1 MGIGEI
7 YARAGE
13 VFLSRNDT
21 YKDSWKK
28 MDVIDILDGAKYK
41 IARAKAMLETNCPRE
56 KVVDDLLDAMNY
68 LAITVMKLD
77 GKGEKG

>member
-7 YARAGE
+7 YAKAGE

-21 YKDSWKK
+21 YRDSWKK
-28 MDVIDILDGAKYK
+28 MDAIDILDGAKYK
-41 IARAKAMLETNCPRE
+41 IARAKAMLESRCSRE

-68 LAITVMKLD
+68 LAISVMKLD
-77 GKGEKG
+77 GEVKG

>member
-21 YKDSWKK
+21 YRDSWKR
-28 MDVIDILDGAKYK
+28 MNVIDILDGVRYK
-41 IARAKAMLETNCPRE
+41 VARAKAMIESGCPRE

-68 LAITVMKLD
+68 LAISVMKLD
-77 GKGEKG
+77 GEAER

>member
-21 YKDSWKK
+21 YRDSWKR
-28 MDVIDILDGAKYK
+28 MNVIDILDGAKYK
-41 IARAKAMLETNCPRE
+41 IARAKAMLESRCSRE

-68 LAITVMKLD
+68 LALTIMKLD
-77 GKGEKG
+77 GEVKG

>member
-7 YARAGE
+7 YAKAGE

-21 YKDSWKK
+21 YRDSWKK
-28 MDVIDILDGAKYK
+28 MNVIDILDGARYK
-41 IARAKAMLETNCPRE
+41 IARAKAMLESRCSRE
-56 KVVDDLLDAMNY
+56 KVIDDLLDAMNY

-77 GKGEKG
+77 GEAEK

>member
-1 MGIGEI
+1 MGVGEVF
-7 YARAGE
+7 ARAGE

-21 YKDSWKK
+21 YRDSWKR
-28 MDVIDILDGAKYK
+28 MNVIDILDGVRYK
-41 IARAKAMLETNCPRE
+41 VARAKAMLESNCPLE

-77 GKGEKG
+77 GEVKG

>member
-13 VFLSRNDT
+13 VFLSRKDT
-21 YKDSWKK
+21 YKDSWKR
-28 MDVIDILDGAKYK
+28 MNIIDILDGARYK
-41 IARAKAMLETNCPRE
+41 VARAKAMLESGCSRE

-68 LAITVMKLD
+68 LALTIMKLD
-77 GKGEKG
+77 GGVKG

>member
-1 MGIGEI
+1 MGVGEVF
-7 YARAGE
+7 ARAGE

-21 YKDSWKK
+21 YKDSWKRK
-28 MDVIDILDGAKYK
+28 NIIDILDGARYK
-41 IARAKAMLETNCPRE
+41 IARAKAMLESNCPLE

-77 GKGEKG
+77 GEVKG

>member
-1 MGIGEI
+1 MGVGEI

-21 YKDSWKK
+21 YKDSWKR
-28 MDVIDILDGAKYK
+28 MNVIDILDGVRYK
-41 IARAKAMLETNCPRE
+41 VARAKAMIESGCPRE

-68 LAITVMKLD
+68 LAISVMKLD
-77 GKGEKG
+77 GEAER

>member
-21 YKDSWKK
+21 YKDSWKR
-28 MDVIDILDGAKYK
+28 MNVIDILDGARYK
-41 IARAKAMLETNCPRE
+41 IARAKAMLESNCPLE

-68 LAITVMKLD
+68 LALTIMKLD
-77 GKGEKG
+77 GEVKG

>member
-1 MGIGEI
+1 MGVGEVF
-7 YARAGE
+7 ARAGE

-21 YKDSWKK
+21 YKDSWKR
-28 MDVIDILDGAKYK
+28 MNVIDILDGARYK
-41 IARAKAMLETNCPRE
+41 IARAKAMLESNCPLE

-77 GKGEKG
+77 GEVKG

>member
-21 YKDSWKK
+21 YKDSWKR
-28 MDVIDILDGAKYK
+28 MNIIDILDGARYK
-41 IARAKAMLETNCPRE
+41 VARAKAMLESGCPRE
-56 KVVDDLLDAMNY
+56 KVIDDLLDAMNY
-68 LAITVMKLD
+68 LAISVMKLD
-77 GKGEKG
+77 GEEGK

>member
-21 YKDSWKK
+21 YRDSWKR
-28 MDVIDILDGAKYK
+28 MSIIDILDGAKYK
-41 IARAKAMLETNCPRE
+41 IARAKALIQSNCPRE

-68 LAITVMKLD
+68 LALIVMKLD
-77 GKGEKG
+77 GEEGK